1 MSIRLKLGLVA
12 AALVVVGAML
22 LAIPRGTTV
31 DVAFDWA
38 PGDACPDA
46 VLIGAAGSGQRDDVL
61 GVGPQVESA
70 VSAFVD
76 HLTERASTPVSI
88 GFTALDYPAPD
99 IIEGTLQAL
108 RGDTMFGSIE
118 EGRTTMISLV
128 GDIDRQCSSSGVYLI
143 GYSQG
148 ASVVHTSMIEMPQE
162 YREAIAGAVVLA
174 NPYRDAD
181 DPNALH
187 FTNEPDPDRSGEA
200 APHTRDGSLTALA
213 LPDWVNGS
221 FYSACAQRDTV
232 CNFALRDLFATEA
245 AHTEPAYH
253 GLGPQLG
260 RLLADDLLS
269 RL

>member
-1 MSIRLKLGLVA
+1 MSRRLMLGLVA
-12 AALVVVGAML
+12 TALVAVGAIL
-22 LAIPRGTTV
+22 FAIPRGSTV
-31 DVAFDWA
+31 DVSFDWTLED
-38 PGDACPDA
+38 GCPDA
-46 VLIGAAGSGQRDDVL
+46 VLIGAAGSGQRDDIL
-61 GVGPQVESA
+61 GVGPQVEST

-76 HLTERASTPVSI
+76 QLTERASSSVSV

-99 IIEGTLQAL
+99 FIEGTLQAL

-128 GDIDRQCSSSGVYLI
+128 GDIDSQCTDSGVYLI
-143 GYSQG
+143 GFSQG
-148 ASVVHTSMIEMPQE
+148 ASVVHTSIVEMPLE
-162 YREAIAGAVVLA
+162 YRDAIAGAVVLA

-181 DPNALH
+181 DPNAQH
-187 FTNEPDPDRSGEA
+187 FTNQPDPNRSGDPS
-200 APHTRDGSLTALA
+200 PHTRDGSLTAIA

-260 RLLADDLLS
+260 RLLADDLLG